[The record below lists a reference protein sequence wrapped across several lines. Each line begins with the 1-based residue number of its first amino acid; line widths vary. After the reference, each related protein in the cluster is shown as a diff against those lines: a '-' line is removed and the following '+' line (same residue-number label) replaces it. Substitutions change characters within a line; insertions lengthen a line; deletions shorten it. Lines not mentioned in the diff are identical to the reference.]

1 MATKAAPKKGGGT
14 GKGSIGTRLGKGRS
28 VARVNKQNANRAQ
41 EGIRNTRKSLRKD
54 GVERGSAKW
63 KKAMGNKRQ
72 DTKAR
77 LAHKD
82 TKTKITARRQAQN
95 ARLTKKIGSGKISI
109 REAAKRRESLMS
121 RTKKKLSKSRSTMM
135 SGVTKKTAKKME
147 ARQTARQDKRKSI
160 RKDLRKRG
168 VERGTAAYKRKF
180 TRRMKKDDK
189 KK

>member
-14 GKGSIGTRLGKGRS
+14 GKGSIGKRLGKGRS
-28 VARVNKQNANRAQ
+28 VERVNKQNANRAQ
-41 EGIRNTRKSLRKD
+41 EGIRNTRKSLRKS

-63 KKAMGNKRQ
+63 KKTMSNKRQ

-109 REAAKRRESLMS
+109 RQAAKKREALMS
-121 RTKKKLSKSRSTMM
+121 RTKKRLGKSRDTMM
-135 SGVTKKTAKKME
+135 SSVTKKTAKRIT
-147 ARQTARQDKRKSI
+147 ANQTKRKGI
-160 RKDLRKRG
+160 RKDLRKAG

-180 TRRMKKDDK
+180 TRRMKEDDK